1 MTMPDRSVE
10 ISTSG
15 RGGTIYY
22 REGAEAA
29 TFDWEFASSPAL
41 ALLFGA
47 HAEHWDARYPWAA
60 GRQAEIFQFVAQDV
74 ARQKAPGHFYELDLP
89 GGTITILDRTR

>member
-1 MTMPDRSVE
+1 MNMPDRSVE

-22 REGAEAA
+22 REGAEEV
-29 TFDWEFASSPAL
+29 TFDWEFACSPAL

-47 HAEHWDARYPWAA
+47 RAEHWDARYTWAA
-60 GRQAEIFQFVAQDV
+60 GRQQEIFQFVAEEV
-74 ARQKAPGHFYELDLP
+74 ARQKASGHLFELDLP
-89 GGTITILDRTR
+89 GGTITILGRTR